1 MKPRGASGQQEVLS
15 PLLASCSSPIHREI
29 SLNQIRRSRIDGR
42 GGGYALAARTGQVV
56 WSVRTP
62 GTAKYEASPLA
73 ADGKIYLFNFDGQV
87 TGIDEYG
94 TEKKR
99 GFTVRLEDTNN
110 LGECYV
116 ASMTAAKLID
126 LRSVQVAFLEQEGI
140 FFMLHDVDVNAA
152 WHATLEKFL

>member
-1 MKPRGASGQQEVLS
+1 MKPRGASGQQEALS

-87 TGIDEYG
+87 AVLSATSGEVLHVIPMDKPVDGEM
-94 TEKKR
+94 
-99 GFTVRLEDTNN
+99 VR
-110 LGECYV
+110 
-116 ASMTAAKLID
+116 ASIIAAHGQLFIRTTRKLYCVGKG
-126 LRSVQVAFLEQEGI
+126 R
-140 FFMLHDVDVNAA
+140 
-152 WHATLEKFL
+152 